1 MPLAQIHNVLFATL
15 RTFAGQAKSRQLG
28 IKPNLKACFLV
39 LLCIPT
45 LAVAD
50 EEYTFPLG
58 PDHTPTQLNMS
69 AKLANPPA
77 YNEAYANN
85 QLIQPTPSA
94 VRLTFESLNLP
105 GGESMGMLGGDVLVS
120 VHENLRVGVGAYGAV
135 EGQRG
140 GFITLGVEGELQQ
153 RISDAWVSHAGLFV
167 GAGGGH
173 GSNALAG
180 GGLMLRG
187 DLGVTY
193 ESKGYGNIS
202 LGVSHVRFPSG
213 DINTTQP
220 YVQYE
225 YPFNSLLGSGWLGAP
240 PKENGLRID
249 PVQASRNEFNLVG
262 RHYQFRSSA
271 KRDDGSP
278 QNSTM
283 QLVGVE
289 WLSYLDD
296 YWFLK
301 VESEGAMGGD
311 NNGYMQ
317 ILLGGGLRLPITRT
331 TSIKLHAAAGPA
343 GGGGADVGGGLL
355 LDAGLGLQQK
365 ISQNLALELSAGA
378 VMAPS
383 HTFEALNL
391 AVKLNYQFGMPDVGT
406 TPVSWYGLQ
415 EFDTTPLRVRLT
427 NQTYFKADD
436 HWRNGDVNQE
446 VSNLG
451 VQMDYFL
458 TPNWYL
464 TGQGLAA
471 YAGDAGAYMVGEVG
485 LGAVWNVT
493 PNWFIEGEA
502 LFGAA
507 GGGGLAVGSG
517 LVAQGNASVGYRL
530 NKALSII
537 ATAGRIEALQGDF
550 KANVAGASLAYQ
562 FSAFTSK

>member
-1 MPLAQIHNVLFATL
+1 MPLAQISNVLFASLHTL
-15 RTFAGQAKSRQLG
+15 AGQTAIRLLG
-28 IKPNLKACFLV
+28 IKPNLRASLLA
-39 LLCIPT
+39 LLCLPT
-45 LAVAD
+45 LAMAD
-50 EEYTFPLG
+50 DEYTFPLG

-69 AKLANPPA
+69 TKLANPPT

-135 EGQRG
+135 EGERG
-140 GFITLGVEGELQQ
+140 GFITLGVEGELHQ

-193 ESKGYGNIS
+193 ESKGYGNIG

-213 DINTTQP
+213 DINSTQP

-240 PKENGLRID
+240 PKGNSLRID
-249 PVQASRNEFNLVG
+249 PLRASSNEFNLVG

-278 QNSTM
+278 QNSSM

-289 WLSYLDD
+289 WLSYIDD
-296 YWFLK
+296 SCFLK

-343 GGGGADVGGGLL
+343 GGSGAC
-355 LDAGLGLQQK
+355 
-365 ISQNLALELSAGA
+365 
-378 VMAPS
+378 
-383 HTFEALNL
+383 
-391 AVKLNYQFGMPDVGT
+391 
-406 TPVSWYGLQ
+406 
-415 EFDTTPLRVRLT
+415 
-427 NQTYFKADD
+427 
-436 HWRNGDVNQE
+436 WRRRGRCRRR
-446 VSNLG
+446 
-451 VQMDYFL
+451 
-458 TPNWYL
+458 T
-464 TGQGLAA
+464 
-471 YAGDAGAYMVGEVG
+471 
-485 LGAVWNVT
+485 
-493 PNWFIEGEA
+493 
-502 LFGAA
+502 
-507 GGGGLAVGSG
+507 
-517 LVAQGNASVGYRL
+517 VAGYRL
-530 NKALSII
+530 KP
-537 ATAGRIEALQGDF
+537 AT
-550 KANVAGASLAYQ
+550 KN
-562 FSAFTSK
+562 

>member
-1 MPLAQIHNVLFATL
+1 MPLAQISNVLFASL
-15 RTFAGQAKSRQLG
+15 HTFAGQTAIRLLG
-28 IKPNLKACFLV
+28 IKPNLRASLLA
-39 LLCIPT
+39 LLCLPT
-45 LAVAD
+45 LAMAD
-50 EEYTFPLG
+50 DEYTFPLG

-69 AKLANPPA
+69 TKLANPPT

-94 VRLTFESLNLP
+94 LRLTFESLNLP

-135 EGQRG
+135 EGERG

-193 ESKGYGNIS
+193 ESKGYGNIG

-213 DINTTQP
+213 DINSTQP

-240 PKENGLRID
+240 PKGNSLRID
-249 PVQASRNEFNLVG
+249 PLRASSNEFNLVG

-278 QNSTM
+278 QNSSM

-289 WLSYLDD
+289 WLSYIDD
-296 YWFLK
+296 SCFLK

-343 GGGGADVGGGLL
+343 GGSGAC
-355 LDAGLGLQQK
+355 
-365 ISQNLALELSAGA
+365 
-378 VMAPS
+378 
-383 HTFEALNL
+383 
-391 AVKLNYQFGMPDVGT
+391 
-406 TPVSWYGLQ
+406 
-415 EFDTTPLRVRLT
+415 
-427 NQTYFKADD
+427 
-436 HWRNGDVNQE
+436 WRRRGRCRRR
-446 VSNLG
+446 
-451 VQMDYFL
+451 
-458 TPNWYL
+458 T
-464 TGQGLAA
+464 
-471 YAGDAGAYMVGEVG
+471 
-485 LGAVWNVT
+485 
-493 PNWFIEGEA
+493 
-502 LFGAA
+502 
-507 GGGGLAVGSG
+507 
-517 LVAQGNASVGYRL
+517 VAGYRL
-530 NKALSII
+530 KP
-537 ATAGRIEALQGDF
+537 AT
-550 KANVAGASLAYQ
+550 KN
-562 FSAFTSK
+562 

>member
-28 IKPNLKACFLV
+28 IKPNLKACFLL

-331 TSIKLHAAAGPA
+331 TSIKLHAAVGPA

-365 ISQNLALELSAGA
+365 FSENLALELSAGA

-383 HTFEALNL
+383 HTFETLNL

>member
-1 MPLAQIHNVLFATL
+1 MPFAKKPSVLFAKL
-15 RTFAGQAKSRQLG
+15 RIFAGRTSLLKLPV
-28 IKPNLKACFLV
+28 KPNLQASLLA
-39 LLCIPT
+39 LLCLPS
-45 LAVAD
+45 LALAD
-50 EEYTFPLG
+50 NDYTFPLG
-58 PDHTPTQLNMS
+58 PDHTPTKLNMS
-69 AKLANPPA
+69 SKLARPPA
-77 YNEAYANN
+77 YSEAESKSN
-85 QLIQPTPSA
+85 QIQPKLTGI
-94 VRLTFESLNLP
+94 RKTFESLNLP
-105 GGESMGMLGGDVLVS
+105 GGESMGMLGGELLVN
-120 VHENLRVGVGAYGAV
+120 VNEHLRVGAGTYGAI
-135 EGQRG
+135 EGERG
-140 GFITLGVEGELQQ
+140 GFITLGVVSELQQ

-173 GSNALAG
+173 GSNALTG

-187 DLGVTY
+187 DLGVAY
-193 ESKGYGNIS
+193 ETKGYGNIG

-213 DINTTQP
+213 NISSTQP
-220 YVQYE
+220 YIQYE
-225 YPFNSLLGSGWLGAP
+225 YPFYSLLGSGWLNAP
-240 PKENGLRID
+240 PKDSSLRID
-249 PVQASRNEFNLVG
+249 PVQDYRNEFSLVG
-262 RHYQFRSSA
+262 RHYEFGANA
-271 KRDDGSP
+271 KRSDGGV
-278 QNSTM
+278 QNSSM

-289 WLSYLDD
+289 WLTYLNNH
-296 YWFLK
+296 WFVK
-301 VESEGAMGGD
+301 IETEGAMGGD

-317 ILLGGGLRLPITRT
+317 ILLGGGLRLPITRS

-355 LDAGLGLQQK
+355 LDAGLGLQQN
-365 ISQNLALELSAGA
+365 ISKNLALELSAGG

-383 HTFEALNL
+383 HTFEALNVAL
-391 AVKLNYQFGMPDVGT
+391 KLNYQFGLPDVSSS
-406 TPVSWYGLQ
+406 PVSWYGLQ

-436 HWRNGDVNQE
+436 RWRNGDINQE

-458 TPNWYL
+458 TPNWFI

-485 LGAVWNVT
+485 LGSVWNVT

-530 NKALSII
+530 NNALSII

-550 KANVAGASLAYQ
+550 KANLVGVSFAYQ
-562 FSAFTSK
+562 FSTFTSK